1 MLVVLTRTLW
11 IRSKIMNIAF
21 ASSSG
26 ENIDQ
31 HFGWS
36 KSFYMYKVDQDNI
49 EVIEVVD
56 SSDEPEGEKEKLAYK
71 IDTLGSADIM
81 YCTQIGPT
89 ASKMV
94 QASGIHPA
102 KVAEGESIMEAT
114 MKLQDMLKEN
124 PPLWLLR
131 IYHKAQNRSE

>member
-1 MLVVLTRTLW
+1 
-11 IRSKIMNIAF
+11 MNIAF
-21 ASSSG
+21 ASTTG
-26 ENIDQ
+26 ETIDQ

-36 KSFYMYKVDQDNI
+36 KSFYIYKVDK
-49 EVIEVVD
+49 EKVEFIEVVD
-56 SSDEPEGEKEKLAYK
+56 SSEEPEGEQEKLNYK
-71 IDTLGSADIM
+71 IKTLGDADIM

-102 KVAEGESIMEAT
+102 KVTEGESIEEAAK
-114 MKLQDMLKEN
+114 KLQEMLNDN

-131 IYHKAQNRSE
+131 IFHKAQSRSA